1 QAFTGT
7 AIAIKSEDIVSKNVS
22 SATQA
27 LAGEISGV
35 NVINTSGQPGA
46 EPTIRIRGFGSVNGN
61 RSPLIVVDGIPFSG
75 SINDINPNDIAD
87 LTVLKDATATAVY
100 GSRGAN
106 GVILIETKRGVA
118 GKSEINVSVK
128 TGQNFQL
135 IPRMDVIS
143 SPEMY
148 AELSWEGLKNKA
160 TINGVDD
167 PISWAD
173 ERLFS
178 SAGLSPD
185 YNLWNVDNGADL
197 IDPATGKVRSGVSR
211 KYSPERWR
219 DEAFQAAVRTEADLS
234 FSGGHEKTTYYA
246 SFGYLNDK
254 GYSINSDFNRYT
266 A

>member
-1 QAFTGT
+1 MKATCKGLLMLFMALVVQIAFAQEKTVTGAVTDDDDLPIPGVSVTVQGTTTGTSTDFDGEFSIKASEGDVLEFSYIGYDTQTHTVGAQDVINVKLSSDVTSLGEVMVVGYGKTTKQAFTGT

-128 TGQNFQL
+128 T
-135 IPRMDVIS
+135 
-143 SPEMY
+143 
-148 AELSWEGLKNKA
+148 
-160 TINGVDD
+160 
-167 PISWAD
+167 
-173 ERLFS
+173 
-178 SAGLSPD
+178 
-185 YNLWNVDNGADL
+185 
-197 IDPATGKVRSGVSR
+197 
-211 KYSPERWR
+211 
-219 DEAFQAAVRTEADLS
+219 
-234 FSGGHEKTTYYA
+234 
-246 SFGYLNDK
+246 
-254 GYSINSDFNRYT
+254 
-266 A
+266 